1 MTSVAVVNRYA
12 NALVDVVV
20 SGRSGMEPAKAIGQL
35 RAFDEAVQS
44 SADLRIV
51 LASPA
56 VSIAR
61 KRLVVRRIGEALG
74 LERIILNFL
83 LVLTDHRRQ
92 TALPEMIDAFE
103 ILVDERLGFLRA
115 EVKSALELTPQQ
127 RGLLSEE
134 LEKLAGQQVRLRFE
148 TDPALIGGVTA
159 KLGSKVYDGSV
170 RGQLESL
177 RQHLNIG

>member
-20 SGRSGMEPAKAIGQL
+20 SGRSGIDPAKAVDQL
-35 RAFDEAVQS
+35 KTFNTAVQS
-44 SADLRIV
+44 SEDLRTI

-74 LERIILNFL
+74 LEKIILNFL
-83 LVLTDHRRQ
+83 LVLTDHRRE

-103 ILVDERLGFLRA
+103 IFLDERLGFLRA
-115 EVKSALELTPQQ
+115 EVRSAYELNPQQ
-127 RGLLSEE
+127 RDQLAAE
-134 LEKLAGQQVRLRFE
+134 LEKLAGSQVRMRFE
-148 TDPALIGGVTA
+148 VDPDLIGGVTA

-170 RGQLESL
+170 RGQLENL
-177 RQHLNIG
+177 RQHMNVN